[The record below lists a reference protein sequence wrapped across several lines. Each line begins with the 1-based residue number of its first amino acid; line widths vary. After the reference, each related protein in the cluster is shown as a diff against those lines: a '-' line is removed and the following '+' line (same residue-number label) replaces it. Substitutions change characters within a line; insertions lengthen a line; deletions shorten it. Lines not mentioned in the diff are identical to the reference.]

1 MGSVN
6 SARDPLIDIF
16 QWRWKLVKE
25 VVGPMHSARNPLT
38 DNIPRDGALLNKNK
52 KKKKKKKK
60 ERKTQK
66 REALDTSFVSKRSL
80 SINPN
85 QNLIK
90 IIKWKENTF

>member
-38 DNIPRDGALLNKNK
+38 DNIPRDGALLNKK

-60 ERKTQK
+60 EKKGK
-66 REALDTSFVSKRSL
+66 RRNVKRWTHHSY
-80 SINPN
+80 PN
-85 QNLIK
+85 VA
-90 IIKWKENTF
+90 